1 VASMGTKL
9 MNKLA
14 SLIAFAIFMLLLCGC
29 ASDTASNPETVREKD
44 AMRKDAAKNMPGS
57 DIPKD
62 PADD

>member
-1 VASMGTKL
+1 MGNLT
-9 MNKLA
+9 A
-14 SLIAFAIFMLLLCGC
+14 FIVFAIGAFLLCGC
-29 ASDTASNPETVREKD
+29 ASDTASNPDTVREKD

>member
-1 VASMGTKL
+1 MAALGTEL
-9 MNKLA
+9 MARLA
-14 SLIAFAIFMLLLCGC
+14 SLIALAIGAFLLCGC
-29 ASDTASNPETVREKD
+29 ASDTASNPDTVRERD